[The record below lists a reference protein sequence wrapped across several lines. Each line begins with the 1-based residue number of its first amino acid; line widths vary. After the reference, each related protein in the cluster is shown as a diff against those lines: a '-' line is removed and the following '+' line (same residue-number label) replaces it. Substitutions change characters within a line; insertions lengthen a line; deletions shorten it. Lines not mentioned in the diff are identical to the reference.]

1 MLGKGACYW
10 ALVGVLIISELLAGA
25 YSLSIAGYYLGRVAL
40 IRGHITWVLLWEHI
54 IGVMCGVTYYSYLF
68 GGHITEKLFG
78 GGGAYYRDIAGG

>member
-1 MLGKGACYW
+1 MDIVFFGGRGHRTRVLLGKGACYW

-54 IGVMCGVTYYSYLF
+54 IGVM
-68 GGHITEKLFG
+68 
-78 GGGAYYRDIAGG
+78 